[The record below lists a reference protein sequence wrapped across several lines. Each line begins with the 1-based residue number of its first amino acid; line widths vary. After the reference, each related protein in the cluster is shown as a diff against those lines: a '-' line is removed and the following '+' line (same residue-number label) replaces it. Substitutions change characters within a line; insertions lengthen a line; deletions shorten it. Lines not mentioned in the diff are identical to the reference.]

1 MKATQKATPKAAKQV
16 AQTNFGKVTEFNMA
30 LGQGVAQTP
39 RIANYVQCNLR
50 MSLIQEEAVT
60 ELTAAINERNLVK
73 IADAIGDGLVT
84 LYGAANDMGL
94 DADAIMAIVHKANM
108 SKLCFSE
115 DEAKLSV
122 ERYKAGDGFHGK
134 SEPINAAYRASALDG
149 AFVIYDADTGK
160 TLKGAGFV
168 PPEAELEALIYPN
181 GIPVDKYADA
191 RSAAVKANAEGRMN
205 NIDLWCFQAS
215 LDDLSAGDQ

>member
-1 MKATQKATPKAAKQV
+1 MKATQKMAKQ
-16 AQTNFGKVTEFNMA
+16 AIQTNFGKVTEFNKA
-30 LGQGVAQTP
+30 LGQGASPTP
-39 RIANYVQCNLR
+39 RIASFGQCNLR

-60 ELTAAINERNLVK
+60 ELTQAINKRDLVA

-115 DEAKLSV
+115 DEAKFAV

-134 SEPINAAYRASALDG
+134 SDPINAAYRASALEG
-149 AFVIYDADTGK
+149 AFVVYDADTGK
-160 TLKGAGFV
+160 TLKGAGFT

-181 GIPVDKYADA
+181 GIPVDNYADA
-191 RSAAVKANAEGRMN
+191 RSAAIKANQEGRMN
-205 NIDLWCFQAS
+205 NVDLWCFQAS
-215 LDDLSAGDQ
+215 LDDLNIGDK